1 MYGSLTTR
9 VMSLGVTLDR
19 GTYVRG
25 CDTDVYTA
33 VENLSESLWLTD
45 SELTFVSSALAC
57 RTRTPY
63 SVPDAIAAVCT
74 ASPDGG

>member
-25 CDTDVYTA
+25 RDTVAYTA

-45 SELTFVSSALAC
+45 SELTFASADPQYAMQ
-57 RTRTPY
+57 P
-63 SVPDAIAAVCT
+63 
-74 ASPDGG
+74 